1 MLNGIELIRKF
12 FDNVW
17 EYDVTDQKIYIR
29 FNKSLP
35 EVCAQKLDYAVFY
48 KRYEQEFICPEDME
62 KWHYYMS
69 EQNLRAFLESGH
81 AEEHFFVRT
90 KHGDQEI
97 EWHEVF
103 LEKKD
108 ETTILIASVNTN
120 KNKRDSLIAQAVL
133 PEFDYVCRIDIR
145 TESYVIYYAD
155 DVRGPV
161 PPSSSNDYHGS
172 VMKFQ
177 TENAMS
183 GMYEEVWQKMQI
195 PHVLQQLA
203 QRDEYIIY
211 YTIRKADG
219 KKAYKKLRFCYA
231 DSGRQELL
239 LTRIDV
245 TDLMKEREK
254 RAQKEQKEIF
264 LAAELYRNREEMNH
278 ILETTTDLV
287 FRYSLEENKSYIS
300 KLGGAEKSIF
310 ITEEDIRR
318 EAVDGK
324 FLDRE
329 FLFPVLEAFERIR
342 NGEQRI
348 SILIKARKSPQI
360 TWNWYRM
367 VMFDYREMHTLE
379 RKVVGYLQNIDK
391 DIKEKEALR
400 RQAQTDALT
409 GLLNVGAGRK
419 QAEEL
424 LKDQAAETCNA
435 LFVMDMDDFKK
446 INDTLGHVAG
456 DEALKCF
463 AEVLTNTFGNDA
475 VVYRLGGDEFAV
487 FMADIPDRDTEVKR
501 RLECLK
507 LELEKTRQSFPF
519 ISSSVGVFVSDVI
532 KDYEQFYKKADDALY
547 EAKRNG
553 KRQFVL
559 HESFLTEA

>member
-1 MLNGIELIRKF
+1 MLNGIELVRRF

-17 EYDVTDQKIYIR
+17 EYHADDHSIYIQ

-35 EVCAQKLDYAVFY
+35 ELCGQSFDYESFY
-48 KRYEQEFICPEDME
+48 KRYEEQFICPEDMD

-69 EQNLRAFLESGH
+69 ALKLHAFLDSERE
-81 AEEHFFVRT
+81 EEHFFVRT
-90 KHGDQEI
+90 RHGDREI

-108 ETTILIASVNTN
+108 ETTLLVTSVNTN
-120 KNKRDSLIAQAVL
+120 KEKRDSLIAQAVL

-161 PPSSSNDYHGS
+161 PPSSSNNYHSS
-172 VMKFQ
+172 VMQFQ

-183 GMYEEVWQKMQI
+183 GVSEEVWQKMQI
-195 PHVLQQLA
+195 PHVQQQLA
-203 QRDEYIIY
+203 QKDEYIIY
-211 YTIRKADG
+211 YVIRKSDG
-219 KKAYKKLRFCYA
+219 KKAHKKLRFCYA
-231 DSGRQELL
+231 DSARQELL

-254 RAQKEQKEIF
+254 RVQKEQKEIF
-264 LAAELYRNREEMNH
+264 LAAELYRNREEMDH

-300 KLGGAEKSIF
+300 KLGEAERSIF

-318 EAVDGK
+318 EVVDGK
-324 FLDRE
+324 FLDKE
-329 FLFPVLEAFERIR
+329 FLQPVLDVFERIR

-348 SILIKARKSPQI
+348 STQIRARKAPQEA
-360 TWNWYRM
+360 WQWYRM

-391 DIKEKEALR
+391 DIQEKEALR

-419 QAEEL
+419 KAEEL
-424 LKDQAAETCNA
+424 LKNQAVATCNA

-446 INDTLGHVAG
+446 INDTLGHIAG

-463 AEVLTNTFGNDA
+463 AEVLTNAFGNDA

-487 FMADIPDRDTEVKR
+487 FMSDIQERTAEIKR
-501 RLECLK
+501 VMNGFEQ
-507 LELEKTRQSFPF
+507 ELEKTRQTFPY
-519 ISSSVGVFVSDVI
+519 ISSSVGIFVSDEI

-547 EAKRNG
+547 EAKRGG
-553 KRQFVL
+553 KNHYIL
-559 HESFLTEA
+559 HGSFSVE